1 MLNLKK
7 IFFRLS
13 ILLGVCL
20 ISSALYY
27 PFVESTYLSGT
38 TQYSLDN
45 PPMCAPST
53 SFEFDNIDKGAPLAP
68 VLNYNWDHNY
78 PITTQ
83 SAEAQKFFNQ
93 GLFFTFA
100 FNHAEAERAF
110 REAARLDPNCAMAHW
125 GIALTLGPN
134 INRPMQKSVM
144 ADAYAESQEAMRLRT
159 ACTEKEKALI
169 EAMALRYA
177 ETPPNNRQGL
187 DQAYADAM
195 RLVAHQYREDV
206 DILALFAESLMDTT
220 PWDYWNRDGTPKY
233 VTKEIH
239 RTLEYIMS
247 KSPDHPGANHYY
259 IHAMEEFEPE
269 KAEVSADHLTKSKY
283 VSGHLVHMPSHI
295 YVRLGRYQ
303 DANTANEGGIALD
316 EDYIEQCQAQGYYPA
331 LYYPHNLHFLWFG
344 ASMSGQKAL
353 ATEAARKTAIK
364 GAGQR
369 FQVIPL
375 YSMLRF
381 GEWDRILTEEAP
393 DNNHP
398 YSKVLWQYARGMA
411 YAKTDKLVEAKQALK
426 RVRKLLKSRSLKKLP
441 RGFMPFQDLAKV
453 CELSLAGELAGLDK
467 KPNEKVNLL
476 AEAVRIQDG
485 FRYSEPPFFYAEM
498 RQALGAA
505 LLEARRPAEAEEV
518 YRTELARFPSNGW
531 SLYGLKES
539 LTAQGKTEEAA
550 KIQQEFEES
559 WAKADVEITASV
571 L

>member
-1 MLNLKK
+1 M
-7 IFFRLS
+7 FFRLS
-13 ILLGVCL
+13 VLLGVGL
-20 ISSALYY
+20 ISSAVYY
-27 PFVESTYLSGT
+27 PFVETTGLAGT

-53 SFEFDNIDKGAPLAP
+53 SFEFDGVDKGAPLAP
-68 VLNYNWDHNY
+68 VLNYNWDHNF

-144 ADAYAESQEAMRLRT
+144 ADAYAESEEAMRLRA

-177 ETPPNNRQGL
+177 ENPPLYRGPL

-195 RLVAHQYREDV
+195 RLVAHRYREDL

-220 PWDYWNRDGTPKY
+220 PWNYWNKDGTPKY

-239 RTLEYIMS
+239 RTLEYIIS
-247 KSPDHPGANHYY
+247 KSPEHPGGNHYY
-259 IHAMEEFEPE
+259 IHSMEEFEPE
-269 KAEVSADHLTKSKY
+269 KAEASADHLTKSKF

-295 YVRLGRYQ
+295 YVRLGRYE
-303 DANTANEGGIALD
+303 DANAANEGGIALD
-316 EDYIEQCQAQGYYPA
+316 EEYIEQCQAQGYYPA

-344 ASMSGQKAL
+344 ASMNGQKAL
-353 ATEAARKTAIK
+353 ALDAARKTAAK
-364 GAGQR
+364 GKGQR

-381 GEWDRILTEEAP
+381 GQWDDILKEKAP
-393 DNNHP
+393 DSTHP

-411 YAKTDKLVEAKQALK
+411 LAKTGKQPEAQAALK
-426 RVRKLLKSRSLKKLP
+426 IVRKILKSRKMKKLP
-441 RGFMPFQDLAKV
+441 KGFMPFQDLGKL
-453 CELSLAGELAGLDK
+453 CELSLAGELAGMSNQ
-467 KPNEKVNLL
+467 PNEKVSMLR
-476 AEAVRIQDG
+476 EAVRIQDG
-485 FRYSEPPFFYAEM
+485 FRYSEPPFYYVEM

-505 LLEARRPAEAEEV
+505 LLEAKQPEQAEYV
-518 YRTELARFPSNGW
+518 YRKELARFPNNGW

-539 LTAQGKTEEAA
+539 LKAQGKTEEAA
-550 KIQQEFEES
+550 KTQQQFEEA
-559 WAKADVEITASV
+559 WTKADVEISDSV
-571 L
+571 F